1 MFVPCFVF
9 VGCPVRVFYPCLRSC
24 PARSSSAALGG
35 AMGRSRRGWLRALP
49 DAVDAP
55 ADCISEEQEVPA
67 PPRREAR
74 LVLLKPP
81 EIDLSQCAPAA
92 AESSV
97 PSEHSSN
104 NASSVSTATATS
116 RARPSLFVRC
126 CRSALCVLGTVLLA
140 LLAFATTAER
150 ATRAGANPLS
160 TTAPTSTPLPSAQP
174 PGPQP
179 CSDTGGNCAS
189 KASHCE

>member
-1 MFVPCFVF
+1 MVRILILSSLVIG
-9 VGCPVRVFYPCLRSC
+9 GC
-24 PARSSSAALGG
+24 GG
-35 AMGRSRRGWLRALP
+35 SKFDAPWDEANALP

-81 EIDLSQCAPAA
+81 EIDLSQCAVA

-116 RARPSLFVRC
+116 RARPSFFVRC

-140 LLAFATTAER
+140 LLAFATTADER

-160 TTAPTSTPLPSAQP
+160 TAAPTSTPLPSAQP
-174 PGPQP
+174 LSERLLTMKLSVAAALGVGIL
-179 CSDTGGNCAS
+179 TLGVAIG
-189 KASHCE
+189 KRMR